1 MRILTTLLAILLIA
15 AFISMAWPFLLG
27 LLIIMLVLGVVGTFR
42 LRRQMNDARESWQ
55 SSSQSS
61 WIGDEEEDTFEKRV
75 DQPEVFEAEYT
86 ERGTEEDGSQSN
98 TTRF

>member
-15 AFISMAWPFLLG
+15 AFISMA
-27 LLIIMLVLGVVGTFR
+27 
-42 LRRQMNDARESWQ
+42 
-55 SSSQSS
+55 
-61 WIGDEEEDTFEKRV
+61 GDEEEDTFEKRV

>member
-1 MRILTTLLAILLIA
+1 
-15 AFISMAWPFLLG
+15 
-27 LLIIMLVLGVVGTFR
+27 
-42 LRRQMNDARESWQ
+42 MNDARESWQ